1 MAEAEIFRELK
12 DDHEAHRTLLDL
24 IEKTHGDS
32 EGRRELFERFQ
43 VEVRA
48 HAAAEEQ
55 SLYAVMLAKPEL
67 NEDGKHSVAEH
78 KEIDDIIAELFE
90 MDMSSSGWLTRF
102 KTLKHD
108 YLHHIDEEEEEI
120 FPHAAKG
127 LSDAQKAEIAK
138 VFENRKPKEKA
149 KAKDEDPGDD
159 RE

>member
-1 MAEAEIFRELK
+1 MAQAEIFQDLI
-12 DDHEAHRTLLDL
+12 DDHETHRTLLDL

-48 HAAAEEQ
+48 HAAAEEE
-55 SLYAVMLAKPEL
+55 SLYASMLAKPDL
-67 NEDGKHSVAEH
+67 NQDAKHSVSEH
-78 KEIDDIIAELFE
+78 KEIEDIIAELFE

-108 YLHHIDEEEEEI
+108 YLHHIDEEEEEM
-120 FPHAAKG
+120 FPAAAEG
-127 LSDAQKAEIAK
+127 LSETEKARITK

-149 KAKDEDPGDD
+149 KAKDVDPGDD